1 MLIGGVYLV
10 VDGLDAFIIGNL
22 APAGAHPES
31 LLRISIIASL
41 LPARRTVV
49 VVIASLIMNLRTG
62 DHHQDRKSFGT
73 PNHSLSS
80 FQ

>member
-1 MLIGGVYLV
+1 MLIGGAYLA
-10 VDGLDAFIIGNL
+10 VDGIYAVIIGNL
-22 APAGAHPES
+22 APTGGTRKA
-31 LLRISIIASL
+31 LLRIAIIASL
-41 LPARRTVV
+41 LPARRKVV
-49 VVIASLIMNLRTG
+49 VVIASLMMKLRTG

>member
-1 MLIGGVYLV
+1 MLCHFFIDFNEAV
-10 VDGLDAFIIGNL
+10 VALLGI
-22 APAGAHPES
+22 S
-31 LLRISIIASL
+31 LIASL
-41 LPARRTVV
+41 LPAKRTVV

-73 PNHSLSS
+73 TNHSLSS